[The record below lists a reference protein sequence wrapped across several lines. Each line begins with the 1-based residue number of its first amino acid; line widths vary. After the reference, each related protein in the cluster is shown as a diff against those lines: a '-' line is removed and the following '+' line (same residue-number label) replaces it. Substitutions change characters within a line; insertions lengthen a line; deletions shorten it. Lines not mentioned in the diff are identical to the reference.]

1 MTRLTLA
8 QKVALLLITLNV
20 LAGGT
25 AQLTVLFGQHTTL
38 IITSI
43 CTLAGTI
50 VGGWVFVL
58 TGQQNLVNT
67 VGDLAKSD
75 ASVQKSLV
83 RTVADMPGI
92 ERISVNAG
100 ANQALAQVATDPNQ
114 PKVGATAPDV
124 REVLKETATQGSAP

>member
-1 MTRLTLA
+1 MNLTLA

-25 AQLTVLFGQHTTL
+25 AQLTPLFGQGLTL
-38 IITSI
+38 IITSV

-75 ASVQKSLV
+75 ASIQKSLV
-83 RTVADMPGI
+83 RTVADMPGV
-92 ERISVNAG
+92 ERISINAG
-100 ANQALAQVATDPNQ
+100 ANQALAQAAVDPQQ
-114 PKVGATAPDV
+114 PKVGATTSDV
-124 REVLKETATQGSAP
+124 RQVLKETAQGAGT

>member
-1 MTRLTLA
+1 MWNLTLA
-8 QKVALLLITLNV
+8 QRVALLLITLNV

-25 AQLTVLFGQHTTL
+25 AQLTVLFGQHLTL
-38 IITSI
+38 IITSV

-67 VGDLAKSD
+67 VGDLAKSNPNI
-75 ASVQKSLV
+75 QKSLV

-92 ERISVNAG
+92 ERISINAG
-100 ANQALAQVATDPNQ
+100 ANQALAQVATDPGQ
-114 PKVGATAPDV
+114 PKVGATDSGV
-124 REVLKETATQGSAP
+124 QNTLRETAKG